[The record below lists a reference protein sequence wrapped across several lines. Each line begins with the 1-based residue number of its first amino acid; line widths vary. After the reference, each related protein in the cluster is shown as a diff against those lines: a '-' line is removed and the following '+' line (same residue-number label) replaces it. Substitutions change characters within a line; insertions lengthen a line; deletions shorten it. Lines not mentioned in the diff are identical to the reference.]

1 MRGAPR
7 EETDRSSGRLQSDEN
22 DNAIVY
28 LSNLLNKELH
38 IHITDGRMFVGALKC
53 TDKYRNIILSCAHE
67 YRSPSRAAVERA
79 VTESSD
85 GQNVTVDM
93 TGRFVGLVTIPGEYI
108 TKVEV
113 ED

>member
-1 MRGAPR
+1 MRGAPG
-7 EETDRSSGRLQSDEN
+7 EETGHSDGRLQGDDN
-22 DNAIVY
+22 DNAVVY

-53 TDKYRNIILSCAHE
+53 TDKYRNVILSCVHE
-67 YRSPSRAAVERA
+67 YRSPSRAAVEKA
-79 VTESSD
+79 AAKSSD
-85 GQNVTVDM
+85 AQSVTVDM
-93 TGRFVGLVTIPGEYI
+93 TSRFVGLVTIPGEHI